1 MQAIPRITSDFHSLP
16 DVGWYGSAYLL
27 AKYVV
32 HFPALFNHTKLNGEN
47 SCSLQP
53 LTGKFYTYF
62 SYKVNYTGKQSCQG
76 ADASQYTFLTFL
88 ALFEL
93 GSLLCG
99 VAVSSDMLI
108 LGRAVAGMGSSGLSN
123 GALTI
128 IAACVP
134 LEKRPG
140 E

>member
-27 AKYVV
+27 AKYDV
-32 HFPALFNHTKLNGEN
+32 HFPTLFSHTKLNGED

-62 SYKVNYTGKQSCQG
+62 STKVSHNEKQSCQG
-76 ADASQYTFLTFL
+76 SDRSQYTFLTFL
-88 ALFEL
+88 ALFEF

-108 LGRAVAGMGSSGLSN
+108 VGRAVAGMGASGLAN

-128 IAACVP
+128 VAACVP